1 MMERI
6 GEVLIS
12 LQLLHLA
19 QLQAHHL
26 RPRVLRPQVR
36 QRVPQA
42 RVLVPQA
49 RVLVPQAHQ
58 VVQPQLAVRQVR
70 QFNI

>member
-1 MMERI
+1 MMGRI
-6 GEVLIS
+6 GEVLI
-12 LQLLHLA
+12 LRQLLR
-19 QLQAHHL
+19 QPRPQAHHL